1 MVAAVS
7 DNTGEKMPFYKKD
20 TMDEKISPS
29 GSIQKGVPG
38 KFMKAGLVTKSE
50 GIGPP
55 LHEQPNEEQF
65 TLVLEGKLHYVLGD
79 EEKIVQKGNM
89 IHIPRG
95 VPHRSRAVGG
105 SVTFFTV
112 KSPSGS
118 GDLNEDHKKSS
129 ESRRSR
135 EKLSER

>member
-1 MVAAVS
+1 
-7 DNTGEKMPFYKKD
+7 MPFYKKD
-20 TMDEKISPS
+20 EIDEKISPS

-38 KFMKAGLVTKSE
+38 ELMKAGLVTKPL
-50 GIGPP
+50 GVGPP
-55 LHEQPNEEQF
+55 LHKQPNEEQF

-79 EEKIVQKGNM
+79 EEKIVQQGDM

-105 SVTFFTV
+105 PATFFTV

-118 GDLNEDHKKSS
+118 GDLNEDHKKAAKA
-129 ESRRSR
+129 EEA
-135 EKLSER
+135 EKNYPKG